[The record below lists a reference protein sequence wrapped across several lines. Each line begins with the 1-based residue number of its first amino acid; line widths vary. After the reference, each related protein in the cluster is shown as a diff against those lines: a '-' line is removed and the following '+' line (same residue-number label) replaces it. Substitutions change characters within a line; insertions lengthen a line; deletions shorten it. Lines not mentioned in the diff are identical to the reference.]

1 MFVCSWQRD
10 RQIDVA
16 LFKFMEKE
24 IKQETKEES
33 IRRSQVLSEVKQIFL
48 DWVKYVA
55 VEVVHL
61 PPEVA
66 MDVGGELFVSG
77 SHKLNVREPGADID
91 TICVAPNFCLREH
104 FFSSLKERLLSHPDV
119 TNLTSV
125 ESAKVPLIT
134 FDFREVN
141 IDFLFA
147 RMAESSIPSDINER
161 IFEDDILKNLDEA
174 SVMSVNGP
182 RATYMISRLV
192 PNYDNFLTVL
202 RCIRVWAKRRGLYG
216 NKFGY
221 LGGINCNILVAFVCQ
236 LFPEACPSTLLHRF
250 FRVYSSWNWPSPIQL
265 NHIKPNMPGDEFRIW
280 SEDYDYND
288 RMPMITPSYPAMNS
302 AKSVSE
308 NSLRVMTKEF
318 MKGNDIMTKIMAEG
332 GEGWN
337 RLFVPTSFFVD
348 YSHYLACHIVCS
360 NEVAEERSREWKGL
374 LQSLMRFFP
383 DYLQQLPITDIH
395 LFPREFPS
403 NKSENRNSCCYY
415 IGFNMD
421 RANMHS
427 NEIDI
432 FQCEQEFWEKRL
444 SYFKSEPDDP
454 EDCFDFVTEPFRF
467 KTLPDNVFQSL
478 GGRGCAQMMRD
489 LNREAARAKNTAAT
503 TPSAASSSGAGAR
516 AGDTPAGAVSVPGI
530 SDTLTTPA
538 KQSLGAT
545 PGTGTVATPSVA
557 LATPQV
563 TGSSAKE
570 ILSNTL
576 ATLLSSNMSASK
588 TAAGAQLSQSLVK
601 KRKGSMEDGPGA
613 TTLGEGLDSYQA
625 DSNVPH
631 KKTRIIQ
638 DILRVVGSSGTSAAM
653 PRRAAPTLLQPEDGS
668 IDSSASGSGFCK
680 LKKLQKN
687 LRPVPSITWDLA
699 K

>member
-1 MFVCSWQRD
+1 
-10 RQIDVA
+10 
-16 LFKFMEKE
+16 MEVE
-24 IKQETKEES
+24 IQQESEEES
-33 IRRSQVLSEVKQIFL
+33 IRRSQVLSEVKVIFM

-61 PPEVA
+61 PEEEA

-104 FFSSLKERLLSHPDV
+104 FFTSLKDRLLAHPDV

-147 RMAESSIPSDINER
+147 RMAENSIPSDINER
-161 IFEDDILKNLDEA
+161 IFEDEILRNLDEA

-182 RATYMISRLV
+182 RATYMISKLV
-192 PNYDNFLTVL
+192 PNYENFLVVL

-250 FRVYSSWNWPSPIQL
+250 FRVYSSWSWPSPIQL
-265 NHIKPNMPGDEFRIW
+265 NHIKNNLPGDDFRIW
-280 SEDYDYND
+280 SEEYDYND
-288 RMPMITPSYPAMNS
+288 KMPMITPAYPAMNS
-302 AKSVSE
+302 SKSVSE
-308 NSLRVMTKEF
+308 NSLRVMTNEF
-318 MKGNDIMTKIMAEG
+318 IKGNEIMTKIIAEG

-337 RLFVPTSFFVD
+337 RLFLPVGFFVE

-360 NEVAEERSREWKGL
+360 NGVREERSREWKGL

-383 DYLQQLPITDIH
+383 EILQQLPVENVH

-403 NKSENRNSCCYY
+403 NKSDNVNSCCYF
-415 IGFNMD
+415 IGFNLDHTAMRD
-421 RANMHS
+421 K
-427 NEIDI
+427 EINI
-432 FQCEQEFWEKRL
+432 FQCEQDFWDKRL

-454 EDCFDFVTEPFRF
+454 EDCFDFVTEPLRF
-467 KTLPDNVFQSL
+467 KTLPDEVFQSL
-478 GGRGCAQMMRD
+478 GGRGCAKMMRD
-489 LNREAARAKNTAAT
+489 LVKETAKAKRV
-503 TPSAASSSGAGAR
+503 SAASAASAADSGAAVASA
-516 AGDTPAGAVSVPGI
+516 AGS
-530 SDTLTTPA
+530 
-538 KQSLGAT
+538 
-545 PGTGTVATPSVA
+545 
-557 LATPQV
+557 LATPVKSAVAEAANGSTIQNTPAMTTPQV
-563 TGSSAKE
+563 IGSSAKE

-576 ATLLSSNMSASK
+576 ATLLSSSTSTSVSK
-588 TAAGAQLSQSLVK
+588 ALSVPAGVANSTQ
-601 KRKGSMEDGPGA
+601 KRKAEEESGTGGPIDEA
-613 TTLGEGLDSYQA
+613 ARQ
-625 DSNVPH
+625 
-631 KKTRIIQ
+631 KKSKLFQ
-638 DILRVVGSSGTSAAM
+638 DLIRVVGSSRELK
-653 PRRAAPTLLQPEDGS
+653 PLPKRAVANLLPVDFRGGALLREGAKGS
-668 IDSSASGSGFCK
+668 SCT
-680 LKKLQKN
+680 KN
-687 LRPVPSITWDLA
+687 LRPVPSIAWDLA